1 MRSKMPRIERAAQ
14 FAPFDSLKGLHE
26 ALRAKEAELER
37 TDKKEVPEDRAKEIS
52 AILSEIKKGDE
63 TETVYYR
70 KDKYLT
76 ATGKTAV
83 DFYEGVITVTDSRG
97 KKEDIP
103 VEDIYDIKIVKKNL
117 K

>member
-26 ALRAKEAELER
+26 ALRAKEAELEK
-37 TDKKEVPEDRAKEIS
+37 TDKKEVPEDRAKKIS

-103 VEDIYDIKIVKKNL
+103 VEDIYDIKIVKKI
-117 K
+117 